1 MKNLLAKIMG
11 IGASL
16 WNFYGPI
23 LRQLT
28 ISGTNAL
35 LPVALDIVRSLADS
49 SKSSLQKRETAVLKL
64 KDEAVAM
71 GISASE
77 SLVRFTIESAV
88 QRMRIKE

>member
-1 MKNLLAKIMG
+1 MKNLLAKLSG
-11 IGASL
+11 LGSFL
-16 WNFYGPI
+16 WNFYVPVI
-23 LRQLT
+23 RQ
-28 ISGTNAL
+28 IAANGTSAL
-35 LPVALDIVRSLADS
+35 LPIALDIVRTLADS

-77 SLVRFTIESAV
+77 SLIRFTIESAV